1 MGYAQ
6 RGNSAPQAASHT
18 MWQRLQERY
27 GSQSAH
33 GGDGS
38 RVGTDAIALSKKRR
52 AQMRMRADA
61 LAKSAADEEAPS
73 TPHESG
79 LVREEDEAGHGE
91 EEYAEYTGAT
101 ERIPLGRE
109 AERKRA
115 VLRRQQIRSMI
126 ASTQGGDDDGDED
139 DIAIV
144 VRQPR
149 AQAPAPVSAET
160 LIHDEQEVLPADR
173 DGDDDD
179 REAQDAWERA
189 QMRRMNVDMGDP
201 LEAPPVAAR
210 IPLVSAQPTPRSCMA
225 RLEVLRAQWEHEAVE
240 RNDAVRTM
248 EQELGEVQEEER
260 ALQSEIVELEA
271 KSAWLSDM
279 NAFTDALA
287 SFFDTKTPLLEA
299 LEHNVQALLI
309 DRYVTRRRLRT
320 AADAW
325 LSDADKEQFLEGCVQ
340 LRKEHALV
348 MSDVENDAFRDPAV
362 ELVPRFEAWRTRY
375 LGDYDKAWGG
385 LALANAWEWY
395 ARYEIAL
402 WDPLWRA
409 ADDDLCLGGPVD
421 GIPGFAWEHA
431 MSAYVGESNAGGDN
445 EMLATMLTRVVVPRL
460 EALAQAYDAYSA
472 METTA
477 ALQVVEQVSYVV
489 EKTPMRSLLSAYRD
503 ALDRAVR
510 EPVSDVSAR
519 LALVRHVLLWCT
531 YYEDAWDHHAYE
543 NVARQAV
550 TSAWSAVQQTPRMDD
565 VVKAVREVCCV
576 WPTSFLPSERQA
588 YSVY

>member
-1 MGYAQ
+1 
-6 RGNSAPQAASHT
+6 

-38 RVGTDAIALSKKRR
+38 RAGTDAIALSKKRR
-52 AQMRMRADA
+52 AQVRMRADA
-61 LAKSAADEEAPS
+61 LAKSAADQDAPS

-79 LVREEDEAGHGE
+79 LVREEDEYGHGE

-109 AERKRA
+109 AERRRA
-115 VLRRQQIRSMI
+115 VSRRQQIRSLI
-126 ASTQGGDDDGDED
+126 ASTQGSDADGDDD

-149 AQAPAPVSAET
+149 AQAPAPASTEMH
-160 LIHDEQEVLPADR
+160 IHDEQEALPDDG

-189 QMRRMNVDMGDP
+189 QMRRMNVDMDDQS
-201 LEAPPVAAR
+201 EAPRAAAR

-225 RLEVLRAQWEHEAVE
+225 RLEAHRAQLEHEAVE
-240 RNDAVRTM
+240 RADSVRTM
-248 EQELGEVQEEER
+248 EEELGDVQEEER
-260 ALQSEIVELEA
+260 ALQSEIMELEA
-271 KSAWLSDM
+271 KSVWLADM

-287 SFFDTKTPLLEA
+287 SFLDTKTPLLEA

-309 DRYVTRRRLRT
+309 DRSVTRRRLRSEP
-320 AADAW
+320 DAW
-325 LSDADKEQFLEGCVQ
+325 LSEADKEQFHEGCVQ

-348 MSDVENDAFRDPAV
+348 MSDVENDAFRDPTT
-362 ELVPRFEAWRTRY
+362 ELVSRFEAWRAKY
-375 LGDYDKAWGG
+375 PSDYDIAWGG

-395 ARYEIAL
+395 ARYEMAL

-409 ADDDLCLGGPVD
+409 AGDDLCLGGPQD

-431 MSAYVGESNAGGDN
+431 ISAYVGESTAGGDN
-445 EMLATMLTRVVVPRL
+445 DMLATILTRVVVPRL
-460 EALAQAYDAYSA
+460 VSLAHVYDAHSG

-477 ALQVVEQVSYVV
+477 ALHLVEQVSYMV
-489 EKTPMRSLLSAYRD
+489 EQTPMRSLLSAYCD
-503 ALDRAVR
+503 ALNRAVR
-510 EPVSDVSAR
+510 EPVSDVLAR
-519 LALVRHVLLWCT
+519 LALARHVLSWNI
-531 YYEDAWDHHAYE
+531 YWVDAWDHHAYE

-550 TSAWSAVQQTPRMDD
+550 SSAWSAVQQAPRTDA
-565 VVKAVREVCCV
+565 VVEAVREVCRV
-576 WPTSFLPSERQA
+576 WPTSFLPSERQV
-588 YSVY
+588 YSVH

>member
-1 MGYAQ
+1 
-6 RGNSAPQAASHT
+6 
-18 MWQRLQERY
+18 
-27 GSQSAH
+27 
-33 GGDGS
+33 
-38 RVGTDAIALSKKRR
+38 
-52 AQMRMRADA
+52 MRADA
-61 LAKSAADEEAPS
+61 LAKSAADQDAPS

-79 LVREEDEAGHGE
+79 LVREEDEYGHGE

-115 VLRRQQIRSMI
+115 VSRRQQIRSLI
-126 ASTQGGDDDGDED
+126 ASTQGGDADGDDD

-149 AQAPAPVSAET
+149 AQAPAPVSTET
-160 LIHDEQEVLPADR
+160 HIHDEQEALPD

-189 QMRRMNVDMGDP
+189 QMRRMNVDMDDQS
-201 LEAPPVAAR
+201 EAPRAAAR

-225 RLEVLRAQWEHEAVE
+225 RLEAHRAQLEHEAVE
-240 RNDAVRTM
+240 RADSVRTM
-248 EQELGEVQEEER
+248 EEELGDVQEEER
-260 ALQSEIVELEA
+260 ALQSEIMELEA
-271 KSAWLSDM
+271 KSVWLADM

-287 SFFDTKTPLLEA
+287 SFLDTKTPLLEA

-309 DRYVTRRRLRT
+309 DRSVTRRRLRSEP
-320 AADAW
+320 DAW
-325 LSDADKEQFLEGCVQ
+325 LSEADKEQFHEGCVQ

-348 MSDVENDAFRDPAV
+348 MSDVEDDAFRAPTT
-362 ELVPRFEAWRTRY
+362 ELVSRFEAWRTKY
-375 LGDYDKAWGG
+375 PSDYNMAWGG

-395 ARYEIAL
+395 ARYEMAL

-409 ADDDLCLGGPVD
+409 AGDALCLGGPLD

-431 MSAYVGESNAGGDN
+431 MSAYVGDSTAGGDSD
-445 EMLATMLTRVVVPRL
+445 MLATILTRVVVPRL
-460 EALAQAYDAYSA
+460 VSLAQVYDAYSG

-477 ALQVVEQVSYVV
+477 ALHLVEQVSYVV
-489 EKTPMRSLLSAYRD
+489 EQTPMRSLLSAYRD

-510 EPVSDVSAR
+510 EPISDVLAR
-519 LALVRHVLLWCT
+519 LALARHVLPWST
-531 YYEDAWDHHAYE
+531 YWVDAWDHHAYE

-550 TSAWSAVQQTPRMDD
+550 ASAWSAVQQAPRTDA
-565 VVKAVREVCCV
+565 VVDAVREVCRV
-576 WPTSFLPSERQA
+576 WPTSFLPSERQV